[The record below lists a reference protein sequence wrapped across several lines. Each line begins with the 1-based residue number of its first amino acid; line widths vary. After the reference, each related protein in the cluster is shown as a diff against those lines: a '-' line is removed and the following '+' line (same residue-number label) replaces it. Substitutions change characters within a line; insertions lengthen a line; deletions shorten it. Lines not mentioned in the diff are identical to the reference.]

1 MRVLIPLPQTV
12 RRHGSNLR
20 SHMLGKTKD
29 AERLLNLHLS
39 RKIIVIIVKDA
50 GLGPFHS
57 PSNAPLMEKLGF
69 QTKVQK
75 TKPRNTKKTVWVLL
89 DWYANLG
96 RPSLYIG
103 IDREQLEK
111 ILTLGFMPIPENWP
125 QTCKH
130 HWENNP

>member
-1 MRVLIPLPQTV
+1 
-12 RRHGSNLR
+12 
-20 SHMLGKTKD
+20 
-29 AERLLNLHLS
+29 LHPS
-39 RKIIVIIVKDA
+39 RKIIEIIVKDA

-89 DWYANLG
+89 DWFASLG

-111 ILTLGFMPIPENWP
+111 ILTLGFMPIPENWE
-125 QTCKH
+125 QICSDHCQNESIRKISKE
-130 HWENNP
+130 WEEAEDLA

>member
-1 MRVLIPLPQTV
+1 M
-12 RRHGSNLR
+12 
-20 SHMLGKTKD
+20 
-29 AERLLNLHLS
+29 HLS

-111 ILTLGFMPIPENWP
+111 ILTLGFMPIPENWK
-125 QTCKH
+125 QICSDHCQEELLRKIGNEWAKDEELLT
-130 HWENNP
+130 